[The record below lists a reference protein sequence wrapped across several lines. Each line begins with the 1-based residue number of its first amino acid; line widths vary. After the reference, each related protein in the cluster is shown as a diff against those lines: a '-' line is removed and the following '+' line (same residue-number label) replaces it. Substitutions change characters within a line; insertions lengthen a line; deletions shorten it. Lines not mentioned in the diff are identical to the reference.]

1 MKVLKLDHVGIA
13 VASIDETLSFYKD
26 VLGLE
31 LAGVETVDEQK
42 VRTAFLPIGGISGT
56 EIELLESTDPE
67 GPIGKYIAARGEGVQ
82 HLAFQVDDLDAALAE
97 LKSSGIRLI
106 DEVPRR
112 GAGGAR
118 IAFIHPKSSHGVLV
132 ELCERMA

>member
-13 VASIDETLSFYKD
+13 VASIDEILSFYKD